1 MNKKEKTKW
10 FICGAAV
17 ALLAAALF
25 YFAYM
30 IIPFGL
36 RPSAPDTLQ
45 AFKKTK
51 EIERAIDRYYLG
63 EKDDQ
68 IQTEMMYTGLVA
80 GLEDPYS
87 VYYTE
92 EQYQELKNQRAG
104 EYTGIGISIVQQ
116 AADDT
121 IVIMDV
127 QPESPAERAGLKAQ
141 DVLVRVAGQDVSGM
155 STSEVIKLIRE
166 NDGKE
171 IEVTVSRA
179 GETEPVTVNVTPGVV
194 ASVTVKGEM
203 LEGDTG
209 FIRISRF
216 AGVTAEQYTKVYEDL
231 KNQGMK
237 KMVLDLRG
245 NGGGLVE
252 SACSIA
258 ETILPAGVIV
268 YEEDRNGNRRD
279 HNGNGTGNFDLPLA
293 VLVDGNTAS
302 AAEILTGAIQ
312 DYGIGTVVGTQT
324 YGKGIVQNLFHL
336 SDGSVIQLTVT
347 HYYTPD
353 GNDIHEKGITPDV
366 VVEAA
371 AENAAAAGDADKDSA
386 AADPQLAAAL
396 EVLEG

>member
-194 ASVTVKGEM
+194 ASVTVTGEM